1 MKVSIV
7 MYIISIAILGGF
19 GYRIYLIVRALKKYI
34 SSSEVRK
41 EKDEAKKSL
50 GEALKEHC
58 AAFKMTQEFVT
69 ESLGGEQTGSLKMEA
84 GTSDPST
91 SDLLA
96 LVKLFRVSAETL
108 LNEVN
113 ANKAK

>member
-34 SSSEVRK
+34 STSEVRK

-69 ESLGGEQTGSLKMEA
+69 ESLGGGEQTGSLKM
-84 GTSDPST
+84 GSRNLRS
-91 SDLLA
+91 
-96 LVKLFRVSAETL
+96 
-108 LNEVN
+108 
-113 ANKAK
+113 

>member
-69 ESLGGEQTGSLKMEA
+69 ESLGGEQTGSLKM
-84 GTSDPST
+84 GSSNLR
-91 SDLLA
+91 S
-96 LVKLFRVSAETL
+96 
-108 LNEVN
+108 
-113 ANKAK
+113 

>member
-34 SSSEVRK
+34 S
-41 EKDEAKKSL
+41 L

-58 AAFKMTQEFVT
+58 TAFKMTQEFVT
-69 ESLGGEQTGSLKMEA
+69 ESLGGEQTGSLKM
-84 GTSDPST
+84 GSRNLRS
-91 SDLLA
+91 
-96 LVKLFRVSAETL
+96 
-108 LNEVN
+108 
-113 ANKAK
+113 